1 MAELAY
7 EPTEWADFESGNTPI
22 TAAALNNMEGGIAD
36 AVAGVNTLDTKRLQ
50 TYRVAE
56 NGDTATQDVNGDAII
71 GPCLIF
77 DESITGTYYEPS
89 SGAGDRKLV
98 TSADQ
103 IKALQDS
110 VSRPKGTLPAG
121 TDLNTVLA
129 PGVYAVQ
136 GNTPHGASTGWAC
149 VLVFCPHENLS
160 SNITQ
165 VWIDGV
171 NFKAR
176 WQAGY
181 PVAWSQ
187 WT

>member
-110 VSRPKGTLPAG
+110 VSQRVEF
-121 TDLNTVLA
+121 TDDRGLSN
-129 PGVYAVQ
+129 
-136 GNTPHGASTGWAC
+136 
-149 VLVFCPHENLS
+149 VLVNKVNDGQFDIGLY
-160 SNITQ
+160 
-165 VWIDGV
+165 VDGV
-171 NFKAR
+171 R
-176 WQAGY
+176 VRTLSIRDAGIGY
-181 PVAWSQ
+181 YDMTDGIKSLWWLP
-187 WT
+187 

>member
-110 VSRPKGTLPAG
+110 VSQRVTGRRFELRWVAPPATDSGVHVLYEG
-121 TDLNTVLA
+121 TDFGCIA
-129 PGVYAVQ
+129 
-136 GNTPHGASTGWAC
+136 
-149 VLVFCPHENLS
+149 FR
-160 SNITQ
+160 
-165 VWIDGV
+165 
-171 NFKAR
+171 K
-176 WQAGY
+176 
-181 PVAWSQ
+181 
-187 WT
+187 

>member
-89 SGAGDRKLV
+89 SGAGDRELV
-98 TSADQ
+98 SSADQ

-110 VSRPKGTLPAG
+110 VSHRVEFTNARGLSNVIVKKVNDSQFDIGFYVDG
-121 TDLNTVLA
+121 
-129 PGVYAVQ
+129 
-136 GNTPHGASTGWAC
+136 
-149 VLVFCPHENLS
+149 VLVRTLS
-160 SNITQ
+160 IRDTG
-165 VWIDGV
+165 I
-171 NFKAR
+171 
-176 WQAGY
+176 GY
-181 PVAWSQ
+181 YDMTGGTKSLWWLP
-187 WT
+187 